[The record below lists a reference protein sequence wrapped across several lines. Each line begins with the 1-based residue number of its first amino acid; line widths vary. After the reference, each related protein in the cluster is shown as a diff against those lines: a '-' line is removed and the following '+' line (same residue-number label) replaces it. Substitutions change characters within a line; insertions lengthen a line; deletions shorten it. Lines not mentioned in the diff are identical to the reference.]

1 LISSPLSSPF
11 EWFIQWFSLICFVI
25 GIGAP
30 LLRRA
35 IPPKYRRFVPNT
47 VLIGLAQFPPANAFS
62 IFSGLLFALFYQ
74 VYLKYRHEDFYNKYR
89 FISTSGF
96 NSGVGIGGL
105 ILLLMQAF
113 NFGTSVDLGGPVG
126 DGCMVPA
133 AMPQY

>member
-1 LISSPLSSPF
+1 MMFYARNSS
-11 EWFIQWFSLICFVI
+11 
-25 GIGAP
+25 
-30 LLRRA
+30 
-35 IPPKYRRFVPNT
+35 
-47 VLIGLAQFPPANAFS
+47 
-62 IFSGLLFALFYQ
+62 
-74 VYLKYRHEDFYNKYR
+74 FYNKYR